1 MELSDYSKI
10 HQIYHREV
18 YRMKGHQV
26 VVQEKIDGCA
36 VAGTKILTADLEY
49 VDVETLKPGHKLL
62 GCTEDL
68 NSGSLVETKVVH
80 NLPHYKHC
88 VRVQMNDR
96 HVTVT
101 EDHPFCV
108 HKKARLNGATKQPKT
123 WVKAK
128 DLRKGD
134 TIVSLPLWQNR
145 VNERDWGYVAGI
157 FDGDGTLV
165 NLTNAHN
172 TRTLSFYN
180 TNKVL
185 CNEYKRILRRYG
197 FTTREDTR
205 QRKTTYKPMT
215 AVILAGG
222 WPEILRFYGTFQP
235 LKIKSKIKKTWKGSK
250 FNYIPRSVVRSV
262 TDVGKIR
269 VYGLETTSHT
279 YTVEGMLCHNS
290 QLSFGR
296 KDGELF
302 VRSKNKMVNL
312 DAPDNM
318 FGPAVA
324 VLKDRS
330 LPDGY
335 VFRGEYLN
343 KPKHNVLAYDRIP
356 QDHIIIYDI
365 EDGDGSNH
373 YLPPDVVEEVAADLA
388 FEVVPTLGYCDFED
402 ISEGSIGIWMQRQSI
417 LGGQLIEGLVIKC
430 YDLFDSRDKTL
441 MCKYVRPEFKEMHTG
456 KSGKNRKNII
466 EEIGDKLST
475 PARFEKAV
483 QHARDEG
490 LLVDEPKDIG
500 VLMRELNE
508 DFEEHID
515 EIKNLLYANYR
526 KAILRVANR
535 GFADWYKARLISESV
550 NLTTPCIKCRREIK
564 EHENTDGLCFPC
576 TVARETLDKIE
587 PIESGRL
594 FLKENEDG

>member
-1 MELSDYSKI
+1 MNLSNYSKI

-145 VNERDWGYVAGI
+145 VNERDRGYVAGI

-296 KDGELF
+296 KDGKLF
-302 VRSKNKMVNL
+302 VRSKNKMIDV
-312 DAPDNM
+312 DCPDNM
-318 FGPAVA
+318 FAPAVA

-330 LPDGY
+330 LPDNY
-335 VFRGEYLN
+335 VFRGEYL
-343 KPKHNVLAYDRIP
+343 KTPKHNVLAYDRIP
-356 QDHIIIYDI
+356 KEHIIIYDI
-365 EDGDGSNH
+365 EVGDGTND
-373 YLPPDVVEEVAADLA
+373 YLWPAAVADMAHTYGFEIITTFGEFIFEEITAGTIEDL
-388 FEVVPTLGYCDFED
+388 
-402 ISEGSIGIWMQRQSI
+402 MKNQSI
-417 LGGQLIEGLVIKC
+417 LGGQLIEGIVIKC

-456 KSGKNRKNII
+456 MKSHRKDII
-466 EEIGDKLST
+466 MEIGDKLSS

-483 QHARDEG
+483 QHLRDEG

-500 VLMRELNE
+500 ILMRELNR
-508 DFEEHID
+508 DFEEHVD
-515 EIKNLLYANYR
+515 EIKSLLYANYR
-526 KAILRVANR
+526 KEILRVANR
-535 GFADWYKARLISESV
+535 GFVEWYKAKL
-550 NLTTPCIKCRREIK
+550 
-564 EHENTDGLCFPC
+564 FM
-576 TVARETLDKIE
+576 DKIMGT
-587 PIESGRL
+587 ESTTLVRNVP
-594 FLKENEDG
+594 ES